1 MSHRAP
7 QSEMKLLI
15 VDDERA
21 IRAMISQTAGIWGYE
36 TEECANAEQA
46 LERLAKTRF
55 NIVLTDIRMGKMDG
69 IAFAEKIRET
79 MPSTAVVIMTGYP
92 TAKTAQKSQAMGAIY
107 YMQKP
112 INNDELGDT
121 LKLAA
126 SWNIGMLV
134 DRATKRF
141 LALRKGDARDKE
153 SRIKAIKNEIRHY
166 MQIPGRMP
174 ILRDFVYLTSIENN
188 GLFQELNGRFST
200 DSVKPF

>member
-15 VDDERA
+15 VDDDRS
-21 IRAMISQTAGIWGYE
+21 IRSMVSQTATIWGYE
-36 TEECANAEQA
+36 TEECASAEQA

-69 IAFAEKIRET
+69 IAFAERIRET
-79 MPSTAVVIMTGYP
+79 LPSTAVVIMTGFP
-92 TAKTAQKSQAMGAIY
+92 SAKTVQKSQAMGAIY

-141 LALRKGDARDKE
+141 LALRKGDDRDKE
-153 SRIKAIKNEIRHY
+153 ARMKAIKNEIRHY

-174 ILRDFVYLTSIENN
+174 ALRDFVYLTNFEDNA
-188 GLFQELNGRFST
+188 LFQNLKGRFST